1 MASKQTLT
9 STTASEYRKRYGA
22 EMPTLK
28 LARIMYNE
36 TKPLFNSVDHAR
48 AILRYIEGKMGDKNR
63 KQNPD
68 KSLYVKGERPKNPY
82 SLPPSDE
89 TSFEPYKLKAKR
101 VFLINDVH
109 IPYHSIEAVTAAID
123 FAKKEK
129 PDCVLLNGD
138 ILDFF
143 GLSRFV
149 KDPRKRHFAEE
160 LKMFKDFF
168 DILKKQF
175 PKAKIVFKVGNHEER
190 YEHFLWTKA
199 SELTGVDEFELSNII
214 KSRAEGIEVIKDK
227 RIINYNGLNIIHGHE
242 FATSFFSPVN
252 VARGLFLRGKTS
264 AMQGHSHQTSEHT
277 ENDMNGKITT
287 TWSVGAL
294 CELHPQF
301 SPINKWNHGFCMIDA
316 AEDGF
321 EVRNKR
327 IYKGKVL

>member
-1 MASKQTLT
+1 MTKADL
-9 STTASEYRKRYGA
+9 AREYRDKHGMG
-22 EMPTLK
+22 MPSAA

-36 TKPLFNSVDHAR
+36 NKLVFDSAEQAR
-48 AILRYIEGKMGDKNR
+48 YALRGIEGKIGNR
-63 KQNPD
+63 ASGSRRTKTTHQAPVR
-68 KSLYVKGERPKNPY
+68 SSNPY
-82 SLPPSDE
+82 QLPPSDE
-89 TSFEPYKLKAKR
+89 TSFEPYMLKAKR
-101 VFLINDVH
+101 VFLLNDVH
-109 IPYHSIEAVTAAID
+109 LPYHSIEAVTAAID

-175 PKAKIVFKVGNHEER
+175 PKAKIVFKIGNHEER
-190 YEHFLWTKA
+190 YEHFLWTRA
-199 SELTGVDEFELSNII
+199 SELTGVDEFELANII
-214 KSRAEGIEVIKDK
+214 KARAEGIEVVKDK
-227 RIINYNGLNIIHGHE
+227 RIINFHGLNIIHGHE
-242 FATSFFSPVN
+242 FASGFFSPVN
-252 VARGLFLRGKTS
+252 IARGLYLRGKTS
-264 AMQGHSHQTSEHT
+264 AIQGHNHQTSEHT
-277 ENDMNGKITT
+277 EPDMNGKITT

-301 SPINKWNHGFCMIDA
+301 SPINKWNHGCAMIDG
-316 AEDGF
+316 DKSGF